1 MKKFIA
7 FITCF
12 VTLALT
18 VCMVSADASHFA
30 DGHDK
35 IPFEQFGITM
45 ELPSKWGYSA
55 LDDSTLAM
63 YPEHDTDTIIILHF
77 LEYGSD
83 DLHNDLE
90 NTFLKT
96 AVEKSLEGIMSK
108 NQDGTA
114 EMVELTDGTPAA
126 VAMDY
131 GIERMG
137 LCLSIHEDDYIMVLS
152 YTSPHDAFED
162 SYAEDMDSILASVEG
177 IDNFDS

>member
-1 MKKFIA
+1 MKKVFS

-18 VCMVSADASHFA
+18 VCTVSADASHFA
-30 DGHDK
+30 DGYDE

-45 ELPSKWGYSA
+45 GLPSKWGYAA

-63 YPEHDTDTIIILHF
+63 YPEHDADTIIVLHF

-83 DLHNDLE
+83 DLHNDLK

-108 NQDGTA
+108 NQEGTA
-114 EMVELTDGTPAA
+114 EMVELTNGTPAA

-131 GIERMG
+131 GIERMA
-137 LCLSIHEDDYIMVLS
+137 LCLAVHEGDYIVVLS

-162 SYAEDMDSILASVEG
+162 SYAEDMDSILASVKD
-177 IDNFDS
+177 IDNSES